1 MSLCGRT
8 TVLDP
13 NPGSP
18 LDCAG
23 GLPSVPA
30 SFSPPFSCRG
40 DPGERFRRNGSG
52 GCCCHDITFVR
63 GRGGLTG
70 NWQTTGFAGREYSKV
85 YHSEG
90 VNWGA
95 CYINT
100 NEQIF
105 GCVHSSNNPTVQPNN
120 AYARGHCMF
129 GEDNL
134 TTIWNCHTTQP

>member
-1 MSLCGRT
+1 MS
-8 TVLDP
+8 
-13 NPGSP
+13 
-18 LDCAG
+18 A
-23 GLPSVPA
+23 SVVTAPVVVA
-30 SFSPPFSCRG
+30 AT
-40 DPGERFRRNGSG
+40 
-52 GCCCHDITFVR
+52 DITFVR